1 MEFEEMDYKEIIK
14 DEKSLIKYLDQLIER
29 DDLDIKNK
37 VYSACM
43 AGRFF
48 EIDKYFKQNSE
59 QIIDKFLK
67 GE

>member
-1 MEFEEMDYKEIIK
+1 MKFEEMDYREVIK

-29 DDLDIKNK
+29 DDLDVKNK

-48 EIDKYFKQNSE
+48 EIDKYFKKNRK
-59 QIIDKFLK
+59 QIIDEFLK
-67 GE
+67 ER